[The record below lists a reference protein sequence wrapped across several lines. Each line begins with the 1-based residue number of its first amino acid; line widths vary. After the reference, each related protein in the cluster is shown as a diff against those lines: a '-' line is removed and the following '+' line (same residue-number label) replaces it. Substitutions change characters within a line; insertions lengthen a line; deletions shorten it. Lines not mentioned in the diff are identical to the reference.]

1 VARKWDLRSFF
12 LCMAVSDAI
21 KKRGHLDDYKKVA
34 WKYGK
39 AKEAVESARAGLS
52 LLGESVRKSRK
63 EKKQTKEGKKVA
75 PAKATFRV
83 SLTKNSFFLVLEYR
97 GSEVTHLG

>member
-1 VARKWDLRSFF
+1 MGLAKLFF

-21 KKRGHLDDYKKVA
+21 KKRGHLNDYKKVA

-39 AKEAVESARAGLS
+39 AKEAVESTRAGL
-52 LLGESVRKSRK
+52 LILGESVRKSRK
-63 EKKQTKEGKKVA
+63 EKNKTKEGKKVA

-83 SLTKNSFFLVLEYR
+83 SQTKNSFFLVHEYR